1 MRSIRGLVPA
11 LLLVALVPFAA
22 EAQAGRN
29 FKDSWF
35 FGAKAG
41 NMTYWTTTTRHG
53 QAPLIGGETL
63 ITRSRGGLY
72 LSLDQAYFD
81 GTTRIGDPTSTTGD
95 RLLEIHDNRRFVA
108 AAMLFPKSYG
118 AGFIRPYGGIGFAFN
133 FIQQTTIEGGID
145 PAGTSL
151 ADVVEEQKT
160 RSSPIFMAG
169 VQLQLLRF
177 SVFGQG
183 SYMPAQAN
191 FVLNNNE
198 TYFVEAGIRYNI
210 GSSIEKIGR

>member
-1 MRSIRGLVPA
+1 MRSIRRLIPVLLLALAVPA
-11 LLLVALVPFAA
+11 AS

-41 NMTYWTTTTRHG
+41 NMTYWTLTTRHG
-53 QAPLIGGETL
+53 QAPLVGGETL

-81 GTTRIGDPTSTTGD
+81 GTTMIADPTSTTGT
-95 RLLEIHDNRRFVA
+95 RLLNISDNRRFVA

-118 AGFIRPYGGIGFAFN
+118 GGFIRPYGGVGFAFN
-133 FIQQTTIEGGID
+133 FIQGVTLEDGSD
-145 PAGTSL
+145 PNASSVGET
-151 ADVVEEQKT
+151 VEDMKT

-169 VQLQLLRF
+169 IQLQLMRF

-183 SYMPAQAN
+183 SYMPAQAD

-210 GSSIEKIGR
+210 GSAIERIGR